1 MTVTHI
7 DMETS
12 RGKEKRLEKYLS
24 AKEYLLGNDA
34 DQNLNPIP
42 TKQTRTPVTLHNS
55 SSERSDAL
63 L

>member
-42 TKQTRTPVTLHNS
+42 T
-55 SSERSDAL
+55 
-63 L
+63 